1 MSDVV
6 SEGTCDCGD
15 CRTCRRAMGLTPQ
28 PVKKVELSEST
39 RRLLAQLDEPKPKPR
54 PTAVRRPR
62 PVIHRSDHRSGYC
75 RKDLHRLEGDNVI
88 VRNRPDRVT
97 RECKACAQAR
107 KSRGGDPIAAKRSQE
122 KPQPRPCRDCGHMIG
137 AHFDIF
143 KGWVLAGADGVCEVC
158 RDRPVAEAWLAKYAE
173 LSPEERKNRTPQ
185 ATRYR
190 RLLQRTLRD
199 GRAFHEDAPHG
210 VLKGYMRFGC
220 RCEPCRAWK
229 SRDNAERRHRDAA

>member
-1 MSDVV
+1 MSV
-6 SEGTCDCGD
+6 CDCGD
-15 CRTCRRAMGLTPQ
+15 CRSCRRAMGLVPA

-39 RRLLAQLDEPKPKPR
+39 RRLLASLDEPKPKQR
-54 PTAVRRPR
+54 PTTVRRPR

-75 RKDLHRLEGDNVI
+75 RKDLHRLEGDNLI

-107 KSRGGDPIAAKRSQE
+107 KSRGRDPIAAKKVQE
-122 KPQPRPCRDCGHMIG
+122 KPTPRPCRECGHMIG
-137 AHFDIF
+137 PHFDIF
-143 KGWVLAGADGVCEVC
+143 KGWVLAGENGVCEVC
-158 RDRPVAEAWLAKYAE
+158 RDRPVAEAWLAKHAGW
-173 LSPEERKNRTPQ
+173 SAAQRKGRSPQ

-199 GRAFHEDAPHG
+199 GRAFHEGAPHG
-210 VLKGYMRFGC
+210 GATGYMRFGC

-229 SRDNAERRHRDAA
+229 SRDNAERRGRSAA